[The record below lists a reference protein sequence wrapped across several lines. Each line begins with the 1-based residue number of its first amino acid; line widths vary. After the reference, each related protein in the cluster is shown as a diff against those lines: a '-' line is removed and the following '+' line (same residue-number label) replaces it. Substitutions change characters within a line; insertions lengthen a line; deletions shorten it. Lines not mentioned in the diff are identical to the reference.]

1 MFTKKDKIDEHRRIC
16 ENIHRLYKSKN
27 NDYGDSVA
35 ETYEKYGMDSF
46 LVRMTDKLNRV
57 YSLTRP
63 GIEQKVMDEKIED
76 TLLDLA
82 NYAIIAVV
90 ERRSK
95 NTNITGVTNVLSN
108 GIKIAKIPDQGAAFF
123 MDTNDNQEN
132 NTTEEDINNHIPRIN

>member
-1 MFTKKDKIDEHRRIC
+1 MFSKNDKINEHRRIC

-63 GIEQKVMDEKIED
+63 GVEQKVMDEKIED

-95 NTNITGVTNVLSN
+95 NTNITGVT
-108 GIKIAKIPDQGAAFF
+108 GILADGIRVAKIADPDIAYL
-123 MDTNDNQEN
+123 MDTKEDNQKDGE
-132 NTTEEDINNHIPRIN
+132 